1 MDKLKNIT
9 LNIAQIRPM
18 DWLGSLSSN
27 TKAYVKLLKLRL
39 SMLVAVSA
47 IFGYALAA
55 GAPFNWS
62 MMALIGLGGLMV
74 TGASNILNQIFEKD
88 LDALMSRTAD
98 RPIPTG
104 QVSIS
109 GALIF
114 ALLIGLSG
122 VILLGYVFNLVT
134 ALLGFIGLL
143 LYGFVYTPMKRVSP
157 FSVFV
162 GAIPGALPPLIG
174 WVAYTGQLDTP
185 GILLFVF
192 QFFWQFP
199 HFWAIAWMLDDD
211 YKKAGFKMLPTP
223 EGRSSGGAR
232 LILLYTLCLVP
243 LCWFPYQLVMIN
255 AWGMGLLVV
264 AGILFSIPAYMLW
277 TKLEMKHAKRLMFA
291 SFIYLPVIQ
300 LIFIFF
306 RT

>member
-9 LNIAQIRPM
+9 LNIAQVRPL
-18 DWLGSLSSN
+18 DWLESLSSS

-39 SMLVAVSA
+39 SMLVAISA

-55 GAPFNWS
+55 GASFNWA

-104 QVSIS
+104 QVSIN

-162 GAIPGALPPLIG
+162 GAIPGALPPL
-174 WVAYTGQLDTP
+174 
-185 GILLFVF
+185 
-192 QFFWQFP
+192 
-199 HFWAIAWMLDDD
+199 
-211 YKKAGFKMLPTP
+211 
-223 EGRSSGGAR
+223 
-232 LILLYTLCLVP
+232 
-243 LCWFPYQLVMIN
+243 
-255 AWGMGLLVV
+255 
-264 AGILFSIPAYMLW
+264 
-277 TKLEMKHAKRLMFA
+277 
-291 SFIYLPVIQ
+291 
-300 LIFIFF
+300 
-306 RT
+306 